1 VSRLFITPREID
13 FIADLNK
20 EIVKDVIGQKIY
32 FYKARQDLSDI
43 HAVYEESINKVFD
56 PPIEIDARID
66 WDPSE
71 VRTNRF
77 GQENYYSISVY
88 LQSRDLLDRDIDV
101 EPGDYFSYG
110 DVFFEVTSTVV
121 VSNIY
126 GEVEHST
133 GIKVTGKQAR
143 IGQILRDPI
152 GPTDESYSDK
162 GAIQETFVQQRGFDE
177 NALGK
182 TDDVRSLQKKDVLE
196 KPLTGPKEVSPKG
209 GTGKE
214 DEIGMIDSSF
224 YGDN

>member
-20 EIVKDVIGQKIY
+20 EIIKDVIGQKIY
-32 FYKARQDLSDI
+32 FYKAREDLSDI
-43 HAVYEESINKVFD
+43 HAIYEESINKVFD

-88 LQSRDLLDRDIDV
+88 IQSRDLLDRDIDV

-110 DVFFEVTSTVV
+110 DVFFEVTSTIV

-143 IGQILRDPI
+143 MGQILRDPI

-162 GAIQETFVQQRGFDE
+162 DAIEETFVQQRGFQE

-182 TDDVRSLQKKDVLE
+182 TDDVRSLQKKDVLT
-196 KPLTGPKEVSPKG
+196 KPITGPKEVSPRG